1 MAYDLQAFKRSG
13 AVVGE
18 GNKATAGAANPITHP
33 RFICEEIFGK
43 GWWLVAAPSVKP
55 VHAVTRKNWEGVGVV
70 SDVVAGSG
78 EWKGV
83 SDALEV
89 GRRLAKLA
97 LQTKEPQSEL

>member
-1 MAYDLQAFKRSG
+1 MRLR
-13 AVVGE
+13 
-18 GNKATAGAANPITHP
+18 
-33 RFICEEIFGK
+33 EIF
-43 GWWLVAAPSVKP
+43 L
-55 VHAVTRKNWEGVGVV
+55 EGVGVV

-97 LQTKEPQSEL
+97 LQTKEPQREL